1 MHWRNSPISAIYPNA
16 QIRLLIGLDL
26 AKAYHIKDQRT
37 TARNALFC
45 TTFEPWIGRGQ
56 GRLFTKIPKSKQYNI

>member
-1 MHWRNSPISAIYPNA
+1 MRDSPIPAIYPNA
-16 QIRLLIGLDL
+16 QIRLLFGLDL

-45 TTFEPWIGRGQ
+45 TTFEPWMGRGQ
-56 GRLFTKIPKSKQYNI
+56 GRLFSKIQQSKQYNI